1 MEWRQTRQAYAIVGL
16 LIATTMG
23 CSDSSEARDPNAPV
37 VLVPVDTLVETASE
51 LVGGV
56 YDLAVAPDGEV
67 HIADYGFKHVL
78 VVGPD
83 GSVRRT
89 IGREG
94 QGPGEFEM
102 PYVVSAS
109 ADSLWV
115 VDATSNRVQVFDRPG
130 NLGRSYLLDAP
141 SLGSGRAFRGDGALG
156 ATIDGFEGAMV
167 LVLASDGTRI
177 RMFGEPIVPNV
188 SFYDFSALKA
198 EIRDS
203 RVPDAFRNRAMLAW
217 APDHSAYLAFLAE
230 PEVRRYDA
238 VGELLWA
245 SPLNEPVLR
254 KVRETFVRE
263 NIEEQNPSRVH
274 SLQYV
279 SDLAVVDGNLWLLL
293 NTASER
299 DGLLLVLD
307 ADNASVLHRL
317 SFSAMPNTGQFA
329 VDESRGLLYLAARGE
344 ASVVVFDL
352 CRVSELTEDC
362 GGARTRGDTLPSIRR
377 PS

>member
-1 MEWRQTRQAYAIVGL
+1 
-16 LIATTMG
+16 
-23 CSDSSEARDPNAPV
+23 
-37 VLVPVDTLVETASE
+37 
-51 LVGGV
+51 
-56 YDLAVAPDGEV
+56 
-67 HIADYGFKHVL
+67 
-78 VVGPD
+78 
-83 GSVRRT
+83 
-89 IGREG
+89 
-94 QGPGEFEM
+94 
-102 PYVVSAS
+102 
-109 ADSLWV
+109 V